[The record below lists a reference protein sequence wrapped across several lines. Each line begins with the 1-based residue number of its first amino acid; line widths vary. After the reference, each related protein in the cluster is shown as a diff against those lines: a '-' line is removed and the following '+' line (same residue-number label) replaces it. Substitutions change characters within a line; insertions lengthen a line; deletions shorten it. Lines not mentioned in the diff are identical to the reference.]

1 VTTEGI
7 VNIHGKQYM
16 TVAYRVNKFREDCPD
31 WTIETQLI
39 MQDDEKVIMKAL
51 IMANEVLLATGY
63 AEEVRGSSS
72 INMTSALE
80 VCETSAIGRA
90 LAALG
95 YAGTEYASADEVA
108 VAISQQKVQEATDG
122 LIKHLDAVRDEW
134 ASIHAIKTFLSEET
148 PNVDA
153 AREAFKELDESIQHV
168 LWRAPTKG
176 GVFTTL
182 ERKLLKEGTA

>member
-1 VTTEGI
+1 
-7 VNIHGKQYM
+7 M
-16 TVAYRVNKFREDCPD
+16 TVAYRVNKFREDHPD
-31 WTIETQLI
+31 WTIETELVSE
-39 MQDDEKVIMKAL
+39 DDIKVVMKAIISRTADNGTNTL
-51 IMANEVLLATGY
+51 VLATGY
-63 AEEVRGSSS
+63 AEEVRAASS
-72 INMTSALE
+72 INKTSALE

-108 VAISQQKVQEATDG
+108 GAISQQKVQEATDG

-134 ASIHAIKTFLSEET
+134 PSIHAIKTFLSEET